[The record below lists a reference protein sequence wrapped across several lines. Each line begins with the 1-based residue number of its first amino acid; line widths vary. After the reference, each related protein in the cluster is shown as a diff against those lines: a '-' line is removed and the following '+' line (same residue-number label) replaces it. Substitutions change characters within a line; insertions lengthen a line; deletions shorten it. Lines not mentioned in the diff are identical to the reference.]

1 MLLFYV
7 RHGDPIYN
15 PDSLTELGR
24 SQADALVKRMRRI
37 APDRI
42 FASSSTRAIQT
53 AQPTADALG
62 KEITVMDWCNE
73 GHAWHDFT
81 VVYEDGKRRWPFYDC
96 EMRKLFCTEEMRR
109 FGKEWYRHPKV
120 AETRIPEGVARVAKG
135 TDEFLLS
142 LGYRHV
148 ENGYIAENPNDERI
162 AWFAHQATGLAVMS
176 HLLDIPYPE
185 LCMRFDMGHTGVT
198 AIDFA
203 GDGFVVPRVMQ
214 WSNDSH
220 LFADDGEPCYQNK
233 LEF

>member
-7 RHGDPIYN
+7 RHGDPIYH
-15 PDSLTELGR
+15 PDSLTALGQQ
-24 SQADALVKRMRRI
+24 QAEALVKRMRRI
-37 APDRI
+37 APDYL

-53 AQPTADALG
+53 AKPTAEALD
-62 KEITVMDWCNE
+62 KEITVMDWCHE
-73 GHAWHDFT
+73 ALAWHDFT
-81 VVYEDGKRRWPFYDC
+81 IIYEDGKRSWPFYDPDT
-96 EMRKLFCTEEMRR
+96 RALFCSEEMRR
-109 FGKEWYRHPKV
+109 WGKEWYRHPAIAQTKIPQGM
-120 AETRIPEGVARVAKG
+120 ARIAKG
-135 TDEFLLS
+135 TDTFLLS

-148 ENGYIAENPNDERI
+148 ENGYIAERPNNERV

-185 LCMRFDMGHTGVT
+185 FCMRFDMGHTGVT

-220 LFADDGEPCYQNK
+220 LFADNGEPCYQNQIK
-233 LEF
+233 F